1 MGLDPMPPL
10 VPFPLDRKTTNS
22 PLPYDPSN
30 GFVLGGCP
38 IGANRKIQVFFDIPN
53 RPSAKA
59 AR

>member
-1 MGLDPMPPL
+1 MPPL